1 MTPQSS
7 SLLPDPRLKNKIAH
21 YDRDE
26 IVADILSFYNFLP
39 HISASNIARAPLDG
53 WPEITASSFAVHGI
67 HKTPEAIELMRHLP
81 YISYE
86 QPWIMITAM
95 VCDYRR
101 VTVSPAAWREHP
113 YWLHH
118 VAEKQWPAWV
128 VQLTSGLDREGH
140 RYMLD
145 TTDGTITMHC
155 IGGHFQYLPTYELE
169 DPRGWRD
176 RECYPETV
184 TLKDWL
190 ETCRGEYRQMEVV
203 AVPNNPDP
211 EGYGAPE
218 LLFHV
223 NPLKPGS
230 RDFREIEGLRKIY
243 REYGW
248 PDTEKY
254 QKEACIQAIIPWWT
268 NMMDVGREEMK
279 IENEN
284 FWKKRGL
291 PLAQESSTEDA
302 GKESCE

>member
-1 MTPQSS
+1 LSSNLSRRNIFPLLSKIAQIFRTATSIEKKMTSQSS

-26 IVADILSFYNFLP
+26 VVADILSFYNFLP
-39 HISASNIARAPLDG
+39 HVSASNIARASPDG
-53 WPEITASSFAVHGI
+53 WPEITASSLAVHGI

-81 YISYE
+81 YISYG

-113 YWLHH
+113 PWLHD

-145 TTDGTITMHC
+145 TTDGTITMYC
-155 IGGHFQYLPTYELE
+155 IGGHFQYPPTYEPE
-169 DPRGWRD
+169 DPRSWRD

-190 ETCRGEYRQMEVV
+190 ETYRGEYRQMEVV
-203 AVPNNPDP
+203 AVPNDPDP
-211 EGYGAPE
+211 KGYGAPE

-223 NPLKPGS
+223 KPLKPGS
-230 RDFREIEGLRKIY
+230 RDFREIEVSG
-243 REYGW
+243 
-248 PDTEKY
+248 
-254 QKEACIQAIIPWWT
+254 
-268 NMMDVGREEMK
+268 V
-279 IENEN
+279 
-284 FWKKRGL
+284 
-291 PLAQESSTEDA
+291 PL
-302 GKESCE
+302 